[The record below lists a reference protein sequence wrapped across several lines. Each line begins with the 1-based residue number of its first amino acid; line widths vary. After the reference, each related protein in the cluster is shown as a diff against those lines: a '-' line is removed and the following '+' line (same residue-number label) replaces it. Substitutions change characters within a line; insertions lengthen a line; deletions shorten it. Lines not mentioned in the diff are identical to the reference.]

1 MASCGVP
8 ELSRGLSIQ
17 PPCLAWRVRVSRF
30 ARNTFARPVVVLAFS
45 RASARGVRMPPP
57 SSHRARSN
65 AGAAPARASDDALSS
80 PSSPSRTSAPG
91 TPTLSGGLEFDPGN
105 AFLPDLPLLEDADA
119 VVSPAGAREAGS
131 GSGPRELRDSLG
143 GEISRAGER
152 SCGDTETRREGAG
165 LRASIPL
172 ARAERVSASSNS
184 IFSNGPRST
193 PYDAAIPCHSPPGLS
208 SPETPTSPTSPT
220 RGGPPSGPPSSSGPP
235 SVNSREASASGT
247 EARSA
252 PPSLRISVSPHAAG
266 SSRRRRDGARKEEE
280 RGSKA
285 AVKEVKDVK
294 HAPGDGKD
302 SLRRLFKLPET
313 EVFVEEYLCALYKK
327 ILLQG
332 RMYVFENHVCFYSNV
347 FGYTKVKTIALKD
360 VTIVNRAYT
369 AQVVFNAIEIVHKG
383 KCEFFTSFIF
393 PDRTYKTITRAW
405 RACSRYAK
413 IFADQKT
420 LSGAH
425 DAERSGDGGGV
436 SDEARSSPEV
446 RAMLGEVDPRR
457 PRTTLT
463 DETDGPGSA
472 GSLSASRDVERDE
485 DAEAS
490 SKRDEDASLD
500 ARVPAFKAATVAG
513 GVHGR
518 RASAPALRLAS
529 SPVLAAASAGGEEL
543 DEPSAPPSG
552 PLSADESEE
561 DLPDEASFRVGL
573 GSVST
578 GADPFLD
585 EDALDALPPLPA
597 RPADHATLVES
608 FVVECSVARFF
619 ALAWSDAAGES
630 FTPACA
636 EARKHRELR
645 VTPWRAHRGYGHAR
659 DLTFVAPTN
668 ASIGPRETHCH
679 QTQSYRVYKTNDK
692 TDDAL
697 PGVALVVDTSQ
708 VQKDIPYGDYFRV
721 ESRWEVRPAPPRLLP
736 DGETVLN
743 ERCEVWVGLR
753 IPFQKTT
760 MLRKVIE
767 KSALEESRQSAQ
779 GVLTLVDRRLAER
792 ELDSSAVTS
801 PATRPR
807 HRRQH
812 SFADAV
818 AETVDVSK
826 LLIPEGSRDVIWR
839 MLFGSKERS
848 PKKDASAKLHAGVG
862 KKKHESS
869 SFVRDPSPEAG
880 GGSEPDAPDAR
891 ARKSRSARF
900 SRNTRARFSS
910 APRAVGESPRKTDS
924 EDDAMTH
931 DAALGARGVDLVA
944 TCLAR
949 LATTARV
956 VLASLLLR
964 KILAAALIAW
974 LAARAGGG
982 DEPEVFSAAGR
993 FLSSAAESLF
1003 SARDSAVADV
1013 ARWKRRAASLE
1024 LELQA
1029 LERRAAF
1036 VAGEAAHARAALAEA
1051 IDRTTSEQRSAVR
1064 GGIFSALRGAAEVGA
1079 YR

>member
-1 MASCGVP
+1 
-8 ELSRGLSIQ
+8 
-17 PPCLAWRVRVSRF
+17 
-30 ARNTFARPVVVLAFS
+30 
-45 RASARGVRMPPP
+45 MPPP

-413 IFADQKT
+413 IFADEKT

-425 DAERSGDGGGV
+425 DAEESGDAP
-436 SDEARSSPEV
+436 ERRAELRSSPEV
-446 RAMLGEVDPRR
+446 RAMLGE
-457 PRTTLT
+457 
-463 DETDGPGSA
+463 DGGA
-472 GSLSASRDVERDE
+472 LSATEDVAALRDE
-485 DAEAS
+485 DVEAS
-490 SKRDEDASLD
+490 E
-500 ARVPAFKAATVAG
+500 ARVVGAEKKDSDAGSHAERRVKSAFKASTFAG
-513 GVHGR
+513 GGHDR
-518 RASAPALRLAS
+518 RASAPALRLGS
-529 SPVLAAASAGGEEL
+529 SSVSARAPAGGEAL
-543 DEPSAPPSG
+543 DEPSALGTS
-552 PLSADESEE
+552 PLSPDESDE
-561 DLPDEASFRVGL
+561 DEVQETFHVSPRPVSARVG
-573 GSVST
+573 VD
-578 GADPFLD
+578 AFP
-585 EDALDALPPLPA
+585 EDDAASLPPLPR
-597 RPADHATLVES
+597 RPADVATLVES
-608 FVVECSVARFF
+608 RVVECSVARFF
-619 ALAWSDAAGES
+619 ALAWSDAAGAS
-630 FTPACA
+630 FSQTCA
-636 EARKHRELR
+636 EERRHRELC

-679 QTQSYRVYKTNDK
+679 QTQSYRAYRASARRKNENEK
-692 TDDAL
+692 PEEPETDDASRDD
-697 PGVALVVDTSQ
+697 VALVVDTSQ

>member
-1 MASCGVP
+1 MS
-8 ELSRGLSIQ
+8 
-17 PPCLAWRVRVSRF
+17 PPL
-30 ARNTFARPVVVLAFS
+30 
-45 RASARGVRMPPP
+45 
-57 SSHRARSN
+57 SHRAQSS
-65 AGAAPARASDDALSS
+65 AGAAPARASDDASSS
-80 PSSPSRTSAPG
+80 PPSPTRVSAPG
-91 TPTLSGGLEFDPGN
+91 TPTRRRVVSGLAFDHSGE
-105 AFLPDLPLLEDADA
+105 FLPDLPLPEDAD
-119 VVSPAGAREAGS
+119 VDFSSAGAREAG
-131 GSGPRELRDSLG
+131 PVLG
-143 GEISRAGER
+143 DPNEIAGVPQAGER
-152 SCGDTETRREGAG
+152 RSDATEKALRERGG
-165 LRASIPL
+165 LYASIPHL
-172 ARAERVSASSNS
+172 PASPPKRESASISSNS

-193 PYDAAIPCHSPPGLS
+193 PYDAAIPFGSHLEAPSSPEAPSSLS
-208 SPETPTSPTSPT
+208 SPTAFEAE
-220 RGGPPSGPPSSSGPP
+220 
-235 SVNSREASASGT
+235 SREANRDGVGK
-247 EARSA
+247 EKE
-252 PPSLRISVSPHAAG
+252 
-266 SSRRRRDGARKEEE
+266 RRRQRTV
-280 RGSKA
+280 
-285 AVKEVKDVK
+285 VKESAGVAD
-294 HAPGDGKD
+294 DGKD
-302 SLRRLFKLPET
+302 SLRRLFKLPES

-332 RMYVFENHVCFYSNV
+332 RMYVFQNHVCFYSNV

-425 DAERSGDGGGV
+425 DAERSGDGVSGGV
-436 SDEARSSPEV
+436 SHEARSSPEV
-446 RAMLGEVDPRR
+446 RAMLGEVDARR
-457 PRTTLT
+457 LRTTLNAN
-463 DETDGPGSA
+463 DETDGPPSST
-472 GSLSASRDVERDE
+472 GSLSALCDAERDDE
-485 DAEAS
+485 DVLEAS
-490 SKRDEDASLD
+490 SKRDEDEDASLDLD

-513 GVHGR
+513 GGHGR

-529 SPVLAAASAGGEEL
+529 SAVLAAAPAGGEEL
-543 DEPSAPPSG
+543 DEPSVPPSG
-552 PLSADESEE
+552 PLSADESDE
-561 DLPDEASFRVGL
+561 DLPVVTGPTGVDP
-573 GSVST
+573 ST

-585 EDALDALPPLPA
+585 KDALDALPLLPA

-679 QTQSYRVYKTNDK
+679 QTQSYRVYKTRAGVSGDGM
-692 TDDAL
+692 DDAL

-721 ESRWEVRPAPPRLLP
+721 ESRWVCRAAPPRLSP
-736 DGETVLN
+736 DTATSVN

-767 KSALEESRQSAQ
+767 KSALEESRASVMGA
-779 GVLTLVDRRLAER
+779 LALVERRLASDASEY
-792 ELDSSAVTS
+792 LVTADSSDVASGLERSRVS
-801 PATRPR
+801 QPR
-807 HRRQH
+807 HRRQR

-826 LLIPEGSRDVIWR
+826 LLIPEGSQDIIWR

-848 PKKDASAKLHAGVG
+848 PRGKEDASSA
-862 KKKHESS
+862 
-869 SFVRDPSPEAG
+869 RG
-880 GGSEPDAPDAR
+880 GGSELSLIGEADEAEDKTSAVASAAAAADGARRLKRRDQVDDKTMGSTLMVERVATSVARLVKPAR
-891 ARKSRSARF
+891 AA
-900 SRNTRARFSS
+900 
-910 APRAVGESPRKTDS
+910 
-924 EDDAMTH
+924 
-931 DAALGARGVDLVA
+931 
-944 TCLAR
+944 
-949 LATTARV
+949 
-956 VLASLLLR
+956 LASLLFW
-964 KILAAALIAW
+964 KILAAALVAW
-974 LAARAGGG
+974 LAARLVDG
-982 DEPEVFSAAGR
+982 DGTDPTSRWIA
-993 FLSSAAESLF
+993 STAESLF
-1003 SARDSAVADV
+1003 SSRDSAVADV

-1036 VAGEAAHARAALAEA
+1036 VAGEAAHARAALADA
-1051 IDRTTSEQRSAVR
+1051 MDRTAPEPRSAAR
-1064 GGIFSALRGAAEVGA
+1064 GGFFSS
-1079 YR
+1079 